1 MDIIGYMK
9 LRLWVEARQSADMD
23 LSVKV
28 EKVSAG
34 GRTLHDTS
42 INEDSGVRGATGLL
56 RVSTRAL
63 DTMRSTEAEPYLLQD
78 REQILEEG
86 QIVPVDIGLWPS
98 ALRIHAN
105 ESIIVTIT
113 PAAIQATDVD
123 SGTGTAD
130 IRIPAGADTYEPN
143 ANVSFLSLGGK
154 PDSVPQYVNKQ
165 RIHAPPSPNRGTH
178 VIHYGGQYDSHLL
191 IPVVTSGSN

>member
-34 GRTLHDTS
+34 GRTLHDIS

-63 DTMRSTEAEPYLLQD
+63 DTMRSTEAEP
-78 REQILEEG
+78 
-86 QIVPVDIGLWPS
+86 
-98 ALRIHAN
+98 
-105 ESIIVTIT
+105 
-113 PAAIQATDVD
+113 
-123 SGTGTAD
+123 
-130 IRIPAGADTYEPN
+130 
-143 ANVSFLSLGGK
+143 
-154 PDSVPQYVNKQ
+154 
-165 RIHAPPSPNRGTH
+165 
-178 VIHYGGQYDSHLL
+178 
-191 IPVVTSGSN
+191 